1 MADLPGRADE
11 RARHECGYS
20 SERLNKTFA
29 GKQALFDLG
38 LAIQPGEMVALIGA
52 SGSGKSTLLRHLAGL
67 ACCDRSAGGR
77 IEVLGR
83 EVQATGRLHGEVRRL
98 RADIGYIFQQ
108 FNLVTR
114 LSVLDNVLLGF
125 LGRMPRWRGSLGMF
139 SDEQKRQAMAAL
151 ERVGL
156 AERAAQRA
164 STLSGGQQQR
174 VAIARALTQQAE
186 VILADEPIASLDPE
200 SARKVME
207 ILADINRQDG
217 KTVVVTLHQVDY
229 ALRYCSRAVAL
240 KGGRIHYDGPSA
252 ALSDRLLNDLY
263 GADLDASLLFSDRA
277 RNAEPRPLQLV
288 NG

>member
-1 MADLPGRADE
+1 MNVAIRV
-11 RARHECGYS
+11 
-20 SERLNKTFA
+20 ERLNKTFA

-52 SGSGKSTLLRHLAGL
+52 SGSGKSTLLRHLAGLAGL

-108 FNLVTR
+108 FNLVNR

-252 ALSDRLLNDLY
+252 ALSDHLLNDLY

-277 RNAEPRPLQLV
+277 RAAEPRQLQLV

>member
-1 MADLPGRADE
+1 MNAAIRV
-11 RARHECGYS
+11 
-20 SERLNKTFA
+20 ERLNKTFA

-156 AERAAQRA
+156 AARAAHPSPTR
-164 STLSGGQQQR
+164 
-174 VAIARALTQQAE
+174 
-186 VILADEPIASLDPE
+186 
-200 SARKVME
+200 
-207 ILADINRQDG
+207 
-217 KTVVVTLHQVDY
+217 Y
-229 ALRYCSRAVAL
+229 A
-240 KGGRIHYDGPSA
+240 G
-252 ALSDRLLNDLY
+252 
-263 GADLDASLLFSDRA
+263 
-277 RNAEPRPLQLV
+277 
-288 NG
+288 